1 MNNKFRLPLTALA
14 LSLGM
19 IPAMAAAEDDAPPPP
34 PPHEMRQPGP
44 GGDMQSPGAA
54 PGKGRPPAGS
64 AR

>member
-34 PPHEMRQPGP
+34 PPHII
-44 GGDMQSPGAA
+44 AA
-54 PGKGRPPAGS
+54 ALTIFPAF
-64 AR
+64 APFFTAALPQVA